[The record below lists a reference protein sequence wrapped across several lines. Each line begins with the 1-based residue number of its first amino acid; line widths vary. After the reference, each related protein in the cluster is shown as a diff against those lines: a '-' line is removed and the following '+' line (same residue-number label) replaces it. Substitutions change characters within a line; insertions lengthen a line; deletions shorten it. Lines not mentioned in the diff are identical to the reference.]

1 MYCKFICKNIQKSM
15 VTFCSYV
22 LLSFKKGHPQ
32 NNSTVPPTAS
42 SLAWTRELVS
52 IQAQMPAIKR
62 TQPTAH
68 EHQIPGPGQE

>member
-15 VTFCSYV
+15 VIFCSYV

-42 SLAWTRELVS
+42 SLDLDQGTCLNASTN
-52 IQAQMPAIKR
+52 ACDKKNATYCP
-62 TQPTAH
+62 
-68 EHQIPGPGQE
+68 